1 MACSREDQ
9 RRSKQARRDKRLRL
23 ELSRPELLHQR
34 NQTFHHR
41 ECRGLSPLY
50 RGESGSRL
58 LERTNESA
66 TLQSPNPSHSS
77 SSLYR
82 NGFVC
87 QSCWC
92 PLGLGCLR
100 AHVNHHRKV
109 ASITPV
115 DGFCLHRK
123 TDLLNT
129 LLNVTTV
136 HHAER
141 RRGVQIEPNARDSI
155 VGGLEIHFNFD
166 GEFGFD
172 AAPH

>member
-1 MACSREDQ
+1 MIFAKPMEFNREYQ
-9 RRSKQARRDKRLRL
+9 WRRKQTPRDKRLRL

-34 NQTFHHR
+34 NQTCDHR
-41 ECRGLSPLY
+41 ECRGLSPLS
-50 RGESGSRL
+50 RGEIGSRL

-66 TLQSPNPSHSS
+66 TLESPNASHSS

-109 ASITPV
+109 ASITPI
-115 DGFCLHRK
+115 DGFCFHRK

-129 LLNVTTV
+129 LVNVTAV
-136 HHAER
+136 NHPER
-141 RRGVQIEPNARDSI
+141 GRR
-155 VGGLEIHFNFD
+155 
-166 GEFGFD
+166 
-172 AAPH
+172 